1 MAASSFGAVTLTDGD
16 VPGTLAM
23 YSRKDIVFNN
33 YSACH
38 NRIKVGSRTPQE
50 CSIAAE
56 SQDFPSVWIGDDV
69 SYNTNMD
76 VFSKNGIRVEAYSS
90 AHVNVFND
98 RPTSSIGYGSNSW
111 VVETNYPASSWVIG
125 VRNKIP
131 FPIVATATKTV
142 TSQLTL
148 SKSSKYKTITV
159 KGSGTL
165 IVPPGQYGIENL
177 IVEKGGKVKFT
188 NPGEKTIFN
197 LYNLTWE
204 GDAISDKA
212 NPSAN
217 PKDWLTAYKNLA
229 KGVKV
234 TVAGSN
240 KVIVSGTFAG
250 TLYAPDAYVELGDRY
265 GTWFCDGEEV
275 RKNQDTPSRSY
286 SYGRFVGNG
295 ISVIGCHVVEAIK
308 YDPIQNVA
316 KKQIAGDVEVA
327 KEAVAAPVASAKFV
341 KQATGVYAVDPS
353 LAGSSYTLM
362 DINGKVVNQGVLGSS
377 LNVSTYPAI
386 IRVQGMMPQYLK

>member
-1 MAASSFGAVTLTDGD
+1 MMSAYSFGAIDVTDGD
-16 VPGTLAM
+16 VPGHLAM
-23 YSRKDIVFNN
+23 YSRGEIAFQN

-38 NRIKVGSRTPQE
+38 NRIKVGSSVPLNCTV
-50 CSIAAE
+50 AAE
-56 SQDFPSVWIGDDV
+56 LTLFPAVVIADDV
-69 SYNTNMD
+69 SYGTGMN
-76 VFSKNGIRVEAYSS
+76 VWAKNGAYVYAYNS
-90 AHVNVFND
+90 VDVDVFND

-111 VVETNYPASSWVIG
+111 VGETNHPASSWIIG

-148 SKSSKYKTITV
+148 SKSSKYKKITV
-159 KGSGTL
+159 KNGGTL

-204 GDAISDKA
+204 GDAISDQA
-212 NPSAN
+212 NPTASPSAR
-217 PKDWLTAYKNLA
+217 LGYYKNLA
-229 KGVKV
+229 KGIKV

-240 KVIVSGTFAG
+240 KVVVTGTFAG
-250 TLYAPDAYVELGDRY
+250 TLYAPDAYVELGDLKANW
-265 GTWFCDGEEV
+265 TCDGVEV
-275 RKNQDTPSRSY
+275 RLNQNTPSRSY

-295 ISVIGCHVVEAIK
+295 IHVAACHVVEAIK
-308 YDPIQNVA
+308 YEPKTAA
-316 KKQIAGDVEVA
+316 KKQIAIDGDVV
-327 KEAVAAPVASAKFV
+327 KETVAAPVASAKFV
-341 KQATGVYAVDPS
+341 KQAAGVYAVDPS
-353 LAGSSYTLM
+353 LAGSSYSLM

-386 IRVQGMMPQYLK
+386 IRVQGMTPQYLK

>member
-1 MAASSFGAVTLTDGD
+1 M
-16 VPGTLAM
+16 
-23 YSRKDIVFNN
+23 
-33 YSACH
+33 
-38 NRIKVGSRTPQE
+38 
-50 CSIAAE
+50 
-56 SQDFPSVWIGDDV
+56 
-69 SYNTNMD
+69 
-76 VFSKNGIRVEAYSS
+76 
-90 AHVNVFND
+90 
-98 RPTSSIGYGSNSW
+98 
-111 VVETNYPASSWVIG
+111 
-125 VRNKIP
+125 
-131 FPIVATATKTV
+131 
-142 TSQLTL
+142 
-148 SKSSKYKTITV
+148 
-159 KGSGTL
+159 
-165 IVPPGQYGIENL
+165 
-177 IVEKGGKVKFT
+177 
-188 NPGEKTIFN
+188 
-197 LYNLTWE
+197 
-204 GDAISDKA
+204 
-212 NPSAN
+212 
-217 PKDWLTAYKNLA
+217 A

-353 LAGSSYTLM
+353 LAGSSYSLM

>member
-1 MAASSFGAVTLTDGD
+1 M
-16 VPGTLAM
+16 
-23 YSRKDIVFNN
+23 
-33 YSACH
+33 
-38 NRIKVGSRTPQE
+38 
-50 CSIAAE
+50 
-56 SQDFPSVWIGDDV
+56 
-69 SYNTNMD
+69 
-76 VFSKNGIRVEAYSS
+76 
-90 AHVNVFND
+90 
-98 RPTSSIGYGSNSW
+98 
-111 VVETNYPASSWVIG
+111 
-125 VRNKIP
+125 
-131 FPIVATATKTV
+131 
-142 TSQLTL
+142 
-148 SKSSKYKTITV
+148 
-159 KGSGTL
+159 
-165 IVPPGQYGIENL
+165 
-177 IVEKGGKVKFT
+177 
-188 NPGEKTIFN
+188 
-197 LYNLTWE
+197 
-204 GDAISDKA
+204 
-212 NPSAN
+212 
-217 PKDWLTAYKNLA
+217 A

-308 YDPIQNVA
+308 YEPKTAA
-316 KKQIAGDVEVA
+316 KKQIAIDGDVV
-327 KEAVAAPVASAKFV
+327 KETVAAPVASAKFV
-341 KQATGVYAVDPS
+341 KQAAGVYAVDPS